1 MSVNSPLLNVLTYA
15 LLPVAAAIT
24 GSVIA
29 ALRPLSAVAQSYIR
43 HFATGVVF
51 SVVAAELLPD
61 VVREHSPLEV
71 IVGFALGV
79 VVMLGLRL
87 ISRRFEQKEGQGQP
101 VGLIVGVGVDV
112 LLDGFLI
119 GISFSAGEKAGT
131 LLTIALTV
139 ELLSLGLA
147 VSAAL
152 GKAGTSPQRTF
163 VTASGLF
170 LLIAVG
176 AVIGTL
182 LLQVISHALLEI
194 VLSFGLAALLYL
206 VTEELL
212 VEGHDESE
220 TPLVTATLFVGFLL
234 FLILGMIG

>member
-1 MSVNSPLLNVLTYA
+1 VNSPLLNVLAFA

-29 ALRPLSAVAQSYIR
+29 ALRPPGAVFRSYIQ

-51 SVVAAELLPD
+51 SVVSVELLPD
-61 VVREHSPLEV
+61 IVREHSPLEV
-71 IVGFALGV
+71 IVGFAFGV

-87 ISRRFEQKEGQGQP
+87 MSRRLEQKAGQGQP
-101 VGLIVGVGVDV
+101 IGLIVGVGVDV

-119 GISFSAGEKAGT
+119 GISFSAGAKEGT

-147 VSAAL
+147 VSASLSRA
-152 GKAGTSPQRTF
+152 GASRRKAV
-163 VTASGLF
+163 VTASLLF
-170 LLIAVG
+170 SLIAVG
-176 AVIGTL
+176 AAIGTL
-182 LLQVISHALLEI
+182 LVQAISHPLLEI
-194 VLSFGLAALLYL
+194 ILSFGLAALLYL

-212 VEGHDESE
+212 VEGHEESE
-220 TPLVTATLFVGFLL
+220 TPLVTATLFIGFLL